1 MRTTIDIDNALME
14 EALKIS
20 KVRTKRELINLS
32 LKEYIRRIRLK
43 SLKKRL
49 GNDDL
54 TIDLKDLEKGREDEQ
69 TK

>member
-1 MRTTIDIDNALME
+1 MRITIDIDKALME

-32 LKEYIRRIRLK
+32 LKEYIRKMRLK

-49 GNDDL
+49 GNCDL